1 MARQMSQSR
10 REETFLAAASEMY
23 NGLEAWYDEHPGAT
37 YGEIESEARRCRR
50 ALMGKGLEIL
60 INGRDTGYRVEG
72 VRCSVCG
79 GWMEFHDYL
88 AWTVYG
94 LEGDVRLERAYYVCP
109 KCEGETLFPPG

>member
-79 GWMEFHDYL
+79 GWMEFSNSRFGFRFDIYKHFGYT
-88 AWTVYG
+88 WN
-94 LEGDVRLERAYYVCP
+94 
-109 KCEGETLFPPG
+109 K